1 MPSWYRR
8 RHSLHGT
15 LALLVALSACG
26 GGGSDPQ
33 VPAEVELSSGDISF
47 VGAGQ
52 SLQLTATVRDAS
64 GNTLP
69 DAVVV
74 WTTDDNSIAAVTAT
88 GLLTAQR
95 PGTTQLTATAGDAT
109 ATADIV
115 VQSTSSI
122 QIVDGNGQ
130 TAAAGAAVTT
140 PPSVRIENASN
151 TAVPGV
157 RVRFT
162 VGTASGTVTGETQV
176 TDANGI
182 ATVGS
187 WRLGS
192 VGVNTLTAS
201 VDGAEINGEPA
212 EFIATTAEQGGYNI
226 TVRYL
231 TELSNP
237 QLLAFAEAELRW
249 ESLITGDLDDVNQT
263 LPASACGDNPETP
276 GPFDDVTIFVT
287 VEPIDGPFGVLG
299 QAGPC
304 FVRVGATTGDGLT
317 VIGRMQF
324 DEDDM
329 ELLESEGSLNAV
341 ILHEMGH
348 VLGFGTLWGPPP
360 GGFDLLVDPADPDT
374 PAEEDPHFIGAG
386 AIAAF
391 DAAGGT
397 AYLGGAKVP
406 VMNVGGSGTINSHW
420 RDEIFDPEVMTGFL
434 SDGVNPLSAISVRS
448 LADLG
453 YTVNAGGADPFTLN
467 LPTIRVAGQRRGRH
481 MVDDII
487 SDPIRGITPDGRVV
501 GVLKR

>member
-15 LALLVALSACG
+15 LALLVAVSACG

-33 VPAEVELSSGDISF
+33 VPAEVELSSDQITF
-47 VGAGQ
+47 LAAGQ
-52 SLQLTATVRDAS
+52 SQQLTATVRDAD
-64 GNTLP
+64 GNTL
-69 DAVVV
+69 
-74 WTTDDNSIAAVTAT
+74 TDAAVTWSTDEDAIAT
-88 GLLTAQR
+88 VTADGLVTAQG
-95 PGTTQLTATAGDAT
+95 PGTAELTATAGEAT
-109 ATADIV
+109 ATAEIV
-115 VQSTSSI
+115 VQSTASLEI
-122 QIVDGNGQ
+122 ADGNGQ
-130 TAAAGAAVTT
+130 SAPSGTAVAT
-140 PPSVRIENASN
+140 PPSVRVRDGSSN
-151 TAVPGV
+151 PVPNV

-162 VGTASGTVTGETQV
+162 VGTASGTITGESQT
-176 TDANGI
+176 TNASGI
-182 ATVGS
+182 ATLGS
-187 WRLGS
+187 WRLGAS
-192 VGVNTLTAS
+192 GVNTLTAS
-201 VDGAEINGEPA
+201 VEGAEIEGEPL

-231 TELSNP
+231 TEISNP

-249 ESLITGDLDDVNQT
+249 ETLITGDLDDVNQT
-263 LPASACGDNPETP
+263 LPAGACGDSPETP

-287 VEPIDGPFGVLG
+287 IGPIDGPFGVLG

-304 FVRVGATTGDGLT
+304 FVRVGATTGEGLT
-317 VIGRMQF
+317 VIGRMEF

-329 ELLESEGSLNAV
+329 ELLETEGSLNAV

-348 VLGFGTLWGPPP
+348 VLGFGTLWGPT
-360 GGFDLLVDPADPDT
+360 GFDLLVDPADPNT
-374 PAEEDPHFIGAG
+374 PAEEDPHFTGAG

-397 AYLGGAKVP
+397 AYVGGAKVP
-406 VMNVGGSGTINSHW
+406 VMDVGGAGTINSHW

-448 LADLG
+448 LEDLG
-453 YTVNAGGADPFTLN
+453 YTVNAGGADPFTLT

-481 MVDDII
+481 MVNDII
-487 SDPIRGITPDGRVV
+487 SDPIRGITPGGRMV